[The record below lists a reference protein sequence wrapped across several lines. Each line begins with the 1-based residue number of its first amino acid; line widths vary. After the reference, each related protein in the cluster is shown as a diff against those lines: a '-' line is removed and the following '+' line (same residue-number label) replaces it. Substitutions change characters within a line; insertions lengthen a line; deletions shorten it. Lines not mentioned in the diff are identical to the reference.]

1 MTEDSWR
8 QLLHFQSFFNFHSTN
23 MKHSIP
29 DLVYLKSKL
38 KLLSTTVFMLSSESI
53 ITNKNFWQNQ
63 CWPWQKQNLN
73 WNTLGIIHLACT
85 QNITHTWHYFF
96 ADTHTNAYYKARNAD
111 FLEHSVEVLN
121 GRNLI
126 KVRRNVL

>member
-53 ITNKNFWQNQ
+53 ITNKSFWQNQ

-96 ADTHTNAYYKARNAD
+96 ADTHTNAR
-111 FLEHSVEVLN
+111 VLQ
-121 GRNLI
+121 G
-126 KVRRNVL
+126 KKCWFSGTFCGSTKWAKPY